1 MGSHYLDQ
9 NLNIDL
15 GIRVGFGQA
24 APTELDF
31 NDVHFSTNR
40 PPPPGLVTDQL
51 ILKHQFEVWEHA
63 LDVLSHTM
71 LQN

>member
-15 GIRVGFGQA
+15 GIGVGYEQA
-24 APTELDF
+24 APLELDF
-31 NDVHFSTNR
+31 NDVHFSK

-51 ILKHQFEVWEHA
+51 ILKHQF
-63 LDVLSHTM
+63 
-71 LQN
+71 